1 MENKNNHDRKR
12 KEEHMN
18 KITVENGIEYLNKKD
33 FKKIY
38 NENKSSLKERLIK
51 MLSSNNSYAGMGL
64 IIKSK
69 NAISNDTIIVE
80 KVNFA
85 FWVGKIQ
92 SEFTSNLTKK
102 NGDYSIKSWF
112 FQDLDGNQYDTF
124 GETI

>member
-1 MENKNNHDRKR
+1 
-12 KEEHMN
+12 MN